1 MFKSSNGQFWPILGL
16 IENVENNIQHNKT
29 PFIIGFFYGRSKPKD
44 PNEFLKMFV
53 DESTALFD
61 SGISINGKVYK
72 FAISAFVCD
81 TPARSFIKGN
91 KGHGA
96 YYGCDKCCQKGVYA
110 RRVTF
115 PDLQAKLRTDCSFSN
130 MTQREHHVKESVLVQ
145 LGVGMITQFPS
156 DYMHLVCLGVVPK
169 LMFLWFKGP
178 LHVRIGPRD
187 VKKLSDK
194 LIGVTMFVP
203 KEFAHKP
210 RSVTEFERYKA
221 TVFRQFL
228 LYTGVI
234 YLAEV
239 LPEALYK
246 FSFIICCHED
256 FFESTACCNLCRISS
271 HFAHSFYSACLCFI
285 WFGSGHL

>member
-1 MFKSSNGQFWPILGL
+1 MKKKK
-16 IENVENNIQHNKT
+16 NNIQHNKT
-29 PFIIGFFYGRSKPKD
+29 PFIIGLFYGSSKPKD

-53 DESTALFD
+53 DESIALFD
-61 SGISINGKVYK
+61 SCISINGKVNK

-81 TPARSFIKGN
+81 IPARSFIKGN

-156 DYMHLVCLGVVPK
+156 DYMHLVCLGVVRK
-169 LMFLWFKGP
+169 LMFLCFKGP
-178 LHVRIGPRD
+178 LHVRIGPRN

-194 LIGVTMFVP
+194 LIGATMFVP
-203 KEFAHKP
+203 KEFARKP

-221 TVFRQFL
+221 TEFRQFL
-228 LYTGVI
+228 LYTGVT

-246 FSFIICCHED
+246 NFLLLSVAMRIFLCPQLAAIYAESAHTLLTLFIQH
-256 FFESTACCNLCRISS
+256 A
-271 HFAHSFYSACLCFI
+271 SAL
-285 WFGSGHL
+285 FGSEVVTYNLHGLSHLCSDVK